1 MATWKVIRRA
11 LGRIPGRLLRREAW
25 RDGPL
30 KWRIGC
36 FGPER
41 PRRFPSRV
49 QIESTSKCN
58 LRCATCPHARETSG
72 GRHLTATVLGRIL
85 DRLPRVPARVI
96 LSGVGEPLVNPEF
109 FALADVLAA
118 RKILCE
124 FYTNGTLLTA
134 QTCREVLARP
144 GIVGV
149 TVSCDGARRET
160 FEAARVGASFD
171 AWRERVGEFLSEARR
186 QRGGTLRVGFNTVL
200 SQRNAGEVAQIL
212 QLALELGVDD
222 VFLLDPVP
230 VDDLVASLRPSD
242 AVIDE
247 LRQAS
252 FLRAARARGLKVECL
267 FRTPGGPPQSLPR
280 CLQPWQYIFVGADG
294 RVLPCCALFASQSM
308 PVMGNLLDQDFT
320 AIWRGPAYRLFRR
333 TSARGTNPLCT
344 VCPYY

>member
-1 MATWKVIRRA
+1 MATWKVICRA
-11 LGRIPGRLLRREAW
+11 LGRVPGRLLRREAW

-41 PRRFPSRV
+41 PRRFPVRV

-58 LRCATCPHARETSG
+58 LRCATCPHAREAAG
-72 GRHLTATVLGRIL
+72 GRHLTVTALARML
-85 DRLPRVPARVI
+85 DRLPRVPARVV

-109 FALADVLAA
+109 FALVDVLAA

-124 FYTNGTLLTA
+124 FYTNGTLLSA
-134 QTCREVLARP
+134 QTRREVLARA
-144 GIVGV
+144 GVVGV
-149 TVSCDGARRET
+149 TISCDGARRET

-171 AWRERVGEFLSEARR
+171 AWRERVGAFLGEVRR

-252 FLRAARARGLKVECL
+252 LLRAARARGLNVKCM

-280 CLQPWQYIFVGADG
+280 CLQPWQYIFLGADG
-294 RVLPCCALFASQSM
+294 KVLPCCALFDSQTM
-308 PVMGNLLDQDFT
+308 PVMGNLLDQDFA
-320 AIWRGPAYRLFRR
+320 AIWHGPAYRRFRR
-333 TSARGTNPLCT
+333 TSAQGTNPCCT